1 MDKILTIDDSRTS
14 QALIADIFAGVY
26 EVTFAPNGTAGI
38 VAARDQAPDLIL
50 LDVHMPGM
58 DGYDVCRTLKGDPL
72 VKEIPV
78 IFITSLDTEA
88 EKVKGFEAGAED
100 YVVKPFYREELL
112 ARVRTHLDLHR
123 ARKQAVELERL
134 KVFRELA
141 VAISHEI
148 NNPLTSVYAFLYLL
162 KGEIVNPSARVTES
176 LEGIRLEFKRMQK
189 ITERLARAS
198 RAVSTNYN
206 RDVSMIDLHEV

>member
-1 MDKILTIDDSRTS
+1 MQKILTIDDSKIS
-14 QALIADIFAGVY
+14 QALIADIFAGRY
-26 EVTFAPNGTAGI
+26 GLAFEENGPAGI
-38 VAARDQAPDLIL
+38 AAARETAPDLIL

-58 DGYDVCRTLKGDPL
+58 DGYDVCRILKGEPGL
-72 VKEIPV
+72 REIPV
-78 IFITSLDTEA
+78 IFITTLDTES
-88 EKVKGFEAGAED
+88 ERVKGFEAGAED

-148 NNPLTSVYAFLYLL
+148 NNPLTSVYAFLYILQ
-162 KGEIVNPSARVTES
+162 GEIADPSARVVES
-176 LEGIRLEFKRMQK
+176 LEGVRSELKRMQR
-189 ITERLARAS
+189 ITERLAQAS
-198 RAVSTNYN
+198 RVISTSYN
-206 RDVSMIDLHEV
+206 RDVSMIDLHGI